1 MQSGATFQVLE
12 RDQLPSAGAFGTGI
26 VRRLF
31 LSKLLAHKYT
41 VNIVV
46 TAEDGQKIG
55 ML

>member
-1 MQSGATFQVLE
+1 MQSGATFPGSGKGSIAIYWSF
-12 RDQLPSAGAFGTGI
+12 RDRDCPPP
-26 VRRLF
+26 F